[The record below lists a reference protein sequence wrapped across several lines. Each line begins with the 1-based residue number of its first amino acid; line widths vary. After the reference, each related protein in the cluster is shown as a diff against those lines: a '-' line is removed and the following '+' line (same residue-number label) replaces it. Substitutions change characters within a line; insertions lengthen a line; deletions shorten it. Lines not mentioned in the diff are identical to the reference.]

1 MGTMKITNNCG
12 PREFGSKGMA
22 TTISVQGP
30 YSSPPN
36 DLVLNPLNSWI
47 YNKPGNSQNDGKKR
61 HIQQS
66 ANICSW
72 HCVSHLYFETETL
85 SIRVIDCSL
94 LHRTAQETYFLLIVH
109 LLKHRLPLLKQ
120 IKFHSQTK
128 HVYTSPINKIIALFY
143 MIDHP

>member
-1 MGTMKITNNCG
+1 MGTMKITNNYG

-61 HIQQS
+61 HTTKCKHLFMTLCKS
-66 ANICSW
+66 SLFWNWNI
-72 HCVSHLYFETETL
+72 
-85 SIRVIDCSL
+85 
-94 LHRTAQETYFLLIVH
+94 
-109 LLKHRLPLLKQ
+109 K
-120 IKFHSQTK
+120 
-128 HVYTSPINKIIALFY
+128 YTSDKLQLATQNSSRNILPFNSSLVKTQTSPAKANKISFTDQAFLY
-143 MIDHP
+143 LSYQ